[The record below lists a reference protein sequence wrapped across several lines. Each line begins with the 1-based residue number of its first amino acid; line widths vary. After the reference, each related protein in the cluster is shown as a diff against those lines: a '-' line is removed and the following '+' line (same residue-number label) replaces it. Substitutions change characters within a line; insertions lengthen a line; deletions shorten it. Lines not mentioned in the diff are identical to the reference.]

1 MCPFLQMRIYTF
13 MVFCLRFNYFLPQR
27 YCKSYN
33 LRNYFSKILYF
44 VGKKH
49 VFICIT
55 CDFDVICLETVTQ
68 TYALTSFS
76 NYIHEPFVLLRDCHV
91 AIVELNGIVGFA
103 QRANFTMGVDIVAL
117 FYIL

>member
-13 MVFCLRFNYFLPQR
+13 MVFCLRFNYFLLQR

-49 VFICIT
+49 VFICIA
-55 CDFDVICLETVTQ
+55 CDFDVICLEIVSRFLEVKEVIEVKEVK
-68 TYALTSFS
+68 ANSF
-76 NYIHEPFVLLRDCHV
+76 LL
-91 AIVELNGIVGFA
+91 EF
-103 QRANFTMGVDIVAL
+103 
-117 FYIL
+117 